1 MLGILV
7 VTTCLSIGLPL
18 VGRRVLFGTDILQ
31 RYPPWN
37 QEMAPGEGPINPFVR
52 DTVDAL
58 MPLRAEGRRRIWDG
72 DYPLWTPYPAG
83 GIALGTQPNEG
94 LFSPLN
100 LPYLV
105 LPLWYAPAVTKLLEM
120 ATAAGF
126 TFLFLRLVGLGR
138 PASLIGALVYMNSG
152 FLVVWTNWPQ
162 SQVGALIP
170 ALFWA
175 VERCVHRDGVWAVL
189 PVTVVT
195 AVMLF
200 GGFPVV
206 TFYALVASGIY
217 VLARLFALREW
228 TMQARLRRLAF
239 FAGAILLA
247 LGVTAI
253 QLLPFV
259 DRLRGTDVAY
269 REQTADTHLP
279 PRALITLGIPNAFGS
294 PVDRNY
300 FGALHI
306 RRAGYGPATY
316 HEINGFVGATALV
329 LITVAAT
336 QVVRRRLGTGGM
348 ARGVRPFLW
357 LGSGVAGVLLYAG
370 GPLLALLQL
379 TPVFRLNYI
388 GRLRSI
394 LCFLLACLAATGL
407 HALARRE
414 GERGAPRERLLV
426 ALVWVVAGTIA
437 FVGLWSM
444 WRLAGE
450 AQQRQYVLRHSTIPL
465 LAAGLTM
472 GALVLRGRIGRA
484 GHLALMWGVP
494 LAIAVES
501 LAFAIPYW
509 PRTPKP
515 LFYPSTPAHRF
526 LQSHLGTERLAS
538 AGIEVFPGTATFY
551 GLRSVTA
558 HAFQPPVWLE
568 ALTAANGRSVGRA
581 TRSRLRP
588 RAEVATSPVLDR
600 LSVRYFVTAPEA
612 TVFGREID
620 AAAPVGRI
628 VLRPGS
634 SVEQRI
640 PGGRIRAVVVRVVSW
655 AQGSTRD
662 AVLAAEVLDASG
674 EVLTGGTRRLLPR
687 GRKSEFSIPVVELG
701 AFPPDGGAQSL
712 RVRLTLRAKEG
723 HVVLAADGSGGPAM
737 SVVAGGDDRL
747 RLVFAEGATIYE
759 RPDALPRVRWAPRAE
774 VMQDA
779 PERLALLA
787 AGVPPDSVILSEKG
801 PAGSGRGAEVRVLE
815 DGGDAVRVDVLAQG
829 QGYLVIAEAMQDGWT
844 ARVDGD
850 RVPLRP
856 ADHAGVAV
864 LVPPGRHLVSIGY
877 EPESWNVGKVISGL
891 SLVAL
896 VGVALLG
903 RQVRQRK
910 EEDYRP
916 TLT

>member
-1 MLGILV
+1 MNRGWDSGSGKRLAWWMLGILV

-18 VGRRVLFGTDILQ
+18 VGSRVFFGTDMLQ
-31 RYPPWN
+31 DYPPWN
-37 QEMAPGEGPINPFVR
+37 QEMAPGEGPINPFFR
-52 DTVDAL
+52 DPVDAL
-58 MPLRAEGRRRIWDG
+58 MPLRTESRRRIWDG
-72 DYPLWTPYPAG
+72 DLPLSTPFPSG
-83 GIALGTQPNEG
+83 GIALGTVPDAG
-94 LFSPLN
+94 LLSPLN

-126 TFLFLRLVGLGR
+126 TFLFLRLIGLGR

-175 VERCVHRDGVWAVL
+175 VERGVHRDGVWAVL

-206 TFYALVASGIY
+206 TFYALLASGIY

-228 TMQARLRRLAF
+228 TMQARLRRLAL

-247 LGVTAI
+247 LGITAV
-253 QLLPFV
+253 QLFPFV

-279 PRALITLGIPNAFGS
+279 PRALVTLGIPNAFGS

-336 QVVRRRLGTGGM
+336 QLVRRRRGTGGT

-357 LGSGVAGVLLYAG
+357 LGSGVAGVLLYVG

-388 GRLRSI
+388 GRFRSI
-394 LCFLLACLAATGL
+394 LCFFLACLAATGL
-407 HALARRE
+407 QALERRE
-414 GERGAPRERLLV
+414 AERGAPGERLLV
-426 ALVWVVAGTIA
+426 ALVWVAAGTIA

-450 AQQRQYVLRHSTIPL
+450 AQQRQYVLRESMIPL
-465 LAAGLTM
+465 IAAGLTV
-472 GALVLRGRIGRA
+472 GALLLRGRTGRA

-494 LAIAVES
+494 LAIAIES

-509 PRTPKP
+509 PRTPKA
-515 LFYPSTPAHRF
+515 LFYPVTPAHQF
-526 LQSHLGTERLAS
+526 LQSRLGSERLAS

-558 HAFQPPVWLE
+558 HAFQQPVWLE
-568 ALTAANGRSVGRA
+568 ALTAANRRSVGRA

-612 TVFGREID
+612 PVFGRKLEG
-620 AAAPVGRI
+620 APPVGRI

-634 SVEQRI
+634 SLVQQI
-640 PGGRIRAVVVRVVSW
+640 PAERIRAVVVGVVSW

-674 EVLTGGTRRLLPR
+674 DVLTSGARRLLPR
-687 GRKSEFSIPVVELG
+687 GRKSEFSIPVVELD
-701 AFPPDGGAQSL
+701 AAPPDGGAQSL
-712 RVRLTLRAKEG
+712 RVRLTLRAKDG

-737 SVVAGGDDRL
+737 SVVVGGDDRL

-759 RPDALPRVRWAPRAE
+759 RSDALPRVRWAPRAE
-774 VMQDA
+774 VMRDA
-779 PERLALLA
+779 SERLALLA
-787 AGVPPDSVILSEKG
+787 AGVPPDTVVLSEEG
-801 PAGSGRGAEVRVLE
+801 PVGSGRGAEIRVLE

-829 QGYLVIAEAMQDGWT
+829 QGYLVIADAMQDGWT
-844 ARVDGD
+844 ARVDGE

-856 ADHAGVAV
+856 ADHAGV
-864 LVPPGRHLVSIGY
+864 
-877 EPESWNVGKVISGL
+877 
-891 SLVAL
+891 
-896 VGVALLG
+896 
-903 RQVRQRK
+903 
-910 EEDYRP
+910 
-916 TLT
+916 